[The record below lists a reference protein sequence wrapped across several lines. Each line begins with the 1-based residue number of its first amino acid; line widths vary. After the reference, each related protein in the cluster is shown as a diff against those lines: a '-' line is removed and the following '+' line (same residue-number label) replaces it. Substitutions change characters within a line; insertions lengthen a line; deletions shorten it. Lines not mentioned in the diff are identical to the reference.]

1 LSSGD
6 EVMAGPC
13 AEIGASTHD
22 GEAPASAGRGGRQG
36 AVPGESQQGSRAID
50 ETTPARDGIA
60 LAGCRILRPAAAPE
74 RIEVVS
80 AAGARRRF
88 PPRVSTTLGICLKHG
103 PAYEVTVNGRRL
115 VYPADAICVR
125 GPGCVWSSEPSTVG
139 FLSVDISPTGWEDD
153 DPSGRPWLTG
163 R

>member
-1 LSSGD
+1 
-6 EVMAGPC
+6 VT
-13 AEIGASTHD
+13 ASRSLA
-22 GEAPASAGRGGRQG
+22 APS
-36 AVPGESQQGSRAID
+36 
-50 ETTPARDGIA
+50 
-60 LAGCRILRPAAAPE
+60 LRPAAAPE

-103 PAYEVTVNGRRL
+103 PAHEVTVNGRRL

-125 GPGCVWSSEPSTVG
+125 EPGCVWSSEPTTVG
-139 FLSVDISPTGWEDD
+139 FLSVDISPTGREDD